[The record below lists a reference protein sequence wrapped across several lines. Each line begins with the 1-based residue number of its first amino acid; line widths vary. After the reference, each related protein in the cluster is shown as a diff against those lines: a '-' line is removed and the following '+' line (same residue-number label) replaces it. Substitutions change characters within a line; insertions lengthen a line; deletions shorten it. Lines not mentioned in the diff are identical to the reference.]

1 MTLIQKALLVALAT
15 SIPFAGAL
23 AKKPGHDAQSPRKAM
38 MMEQFSEMDANED
51 GSVTQAEIHAYRKT
65 RFMGADGNGDGALS
79 VAELDAMMA
88 EFRANH
94 IKRRL
99 TAMDTDG
106 DGTVDSEEFARSRG
120 RWMHRL
126 DSNGD
131 GAIDK
136 AEIEKMGRHNAGARG
151 SHHSKRGHHCKN

>member
-1 MTLIQKALLVALAT
+1 MIPAPQQIASQRRARSGSHGSPPLLERAHCPEPV
-15 SIPFAGAL
+15 
-23 AKKPGHDAQSPRKAM
+23 K
-38 MMEQFSEMDANED
+38 
-51 GSVTQAEIHAYRKT
+51 VEILLR
-65 RFMGADGNGDGALS
+65 
-79 VAELDAMMA
+79 AMMA

-99 TAMDTDG
+99 SAMDTDG